1 MIYYI
6 LLIMKILKEYLNV
19 EENNDTLISIAIYD
33 KKNENVIQ
41 FIEDQLEKSKKI
53 NDPVKKNKIN
63 NRLFNFIKYLRDSYL
78 EDDIIS
84 YIFLINDK
92 IIKYPLNNNE
102 IIVAKTYNLLNIFI
116 KYDTVFYIEYFI
128 DFFYNFNFI
137 YTIKLNKNDASVI
150 KMNKNKEKE
159 LNNYKSINEQK
170 LTEMIDNIRKDDYKE
185 LLIIYGKSPILSKF
199 DDKIKNILLVN
210 NFANREELFILYEN
224 DLMKNNHL
232 LLKNKLDAINNEK
245 TNLDLYIFGKLK
257 FEFKEAIESYSIKE
271 LYIED
276 KKIEK
281 LKSFVDETF
290 LNFKIIPIKS
300 LDDGD
305 IAYNFIKN
313 YNGIMGIKYY

>member
-1 MIYYI
+1 ME
-6 LLIMKILKEYLNV
+6 ILKEYSNI

-53 NDPVKKNKIN
+53 NDPIKKNKIH

-78 EDDIIS
+78 EDDIIN

-102 IIVAKTYNLLNIFI
+102 IIIAKTYNFLNIFI

-199 DDKIKNILLVN
+199 DDKIKNILLIN

-224 DLMKNNHL
+224 HLMKNNHL

-257 FEFKEAIESYSIKE
+257 FEIKEAIESYSIKE

-281 LKSFVDETF
+281 LKSFIDETF

>member
-1 MIYYI
+1 
-6 LLIMKILKEYLNV
+6 MKILKEYLNV